1 MPASRNEIA
10 KIAIVRFTAR
20 AVLCKSMPK
29 VMATDSTPERWTG
42 CCHKHGEKCIP
53 AACCE
58 LEERHFTESQLGN
71 YDAKPGFQWS
81 GIHRT
86 TLGSSG

>member
-42 CCHKHGEKCIP
+42 
-53 AACCE
+53 
-58 LEERHFTESQLGN
+58 
-71 YDAKPGFQWS
+71 
-81 GIHRT
+81 
-86 TLGSSG
+86 